1 LYASPVLNPELDTA
15 ALAAA
20 FARAG
25 RLQVH
30 DILRPEAAE
39 RAHDCLAR
47 EVPWSFTYRLD
58 GRNVLKS
65 PQELAAMGR
74 DEKVRMGQAILEA
87 AQREFAFG
95 FMTYPMV
102 RAYRAGDNPQL
113 FLNRILEALASPE
126 FIGFA
131 RAVTGDASIGHV
143 DAQATRYTAG
153 HFLTL
158 HDDAD
163 YEGQERRCAYV
174 LNFSRGWRAEWGGLL
189 QFLDEGGSVVDSFVP
204 HFNSISLFRV
214 PTRHIVSYVAPY
226 ATAPRLSIT
235 GWFTA

>member
-1 LYASPVLNPELDTA
+1 MLNPDLDTA
-15 ALAAA
+15 SLARA

-25 RLQVH
+25 RLQVR
-30 DILRPEAAE
+30 DILRADAADRVHE
-39 RAHDCLAR
+39 CLAR

-58 GRNVLKS
+58 GANVLKS

-74 DEKVRMGQAILEA
+74 DEKLRMGQAILDG
-87 AQREFAFG
+87 AQKAFSFG

-102 RAYRAGDNPQL
+102 RAYRAGQLPEL
-113 FLNRILEALASPE
+113 FLNRVLEALASPE

-131 RAVTGDASIGHV
+131 RAVSGDARIGHV
-143 DAQATRYTAG
+143 DAQATRYSPG

-163 YEGQERRCAYV
+163 YEGEERLCAYV

-189 QFLDEGGSVVDSFVP
+189 QFLDDEGSVVESFVP
-204 HFNSISLFRV
+204 HFNSMSLFRV

>member
-1 LYASPVLNPELDTA
+1 MLNPDLDVP

-20 FARAG
+20 FARHG

-30 DILRPEAAE
+30 DVLRADAAE
-39 RAHDCLAR
+39 RVHDCLAR
-47 EVPWSFTYRLD
+47 EVPWNFTYRMG

-74 DEKVRMGQAILEA
+74 EEKLRMGQAILDE
-87 AQREFAFG
+87 AQRQFSFG

-102 RAYRAGDNPQL
+102 RAYRAGENPGL
-113 FLNRILEALASPE
+113 FLNRVLEALASPE

-131 RAVTGDASIGHV
+131 RGVTGDDAIGHV
-143 DAQATRYTAG
+143 DAQATRYSAG

-163 YEGQERRCAYV
+163 YEGEERRCAYV

-189 QFLDEGGSVVDSFVP
+189 QFVDDEGSVAESFVP
-204 HFNSISLFRV
+204 HFNSLSLFRV

-226 ATAPRLSIT
+226 ATGHRLSIT
-235 GWFTA
+235 GWFTR